1 MKFFV
6 LPPPHFYP
14 SSPVLG
20 NGFIARLLHKEF
32 PLKKFNQT
40 RFLGHFRILFSTRMS
55 AIVVVQVL
63 TLFVRHQYQCH
74 TTILRN
80 LTFHPFPVHH
90 GIALC
95 STIPTRDWRSLRCRG
110 RPCKQKGPCS
120 AMVSFSARFLPYASK
135 RSTECEGLKIP
146 IAAAGGPAN
155 KTPVLR
161 NVALFSPAFA
171 FRPQAVAAFADEKR
185 RCFSA
190 SPFCLRRVRDSNP
203 RTREGQR
210 FSRPPR
216 STTLPTLRGKNTT
229 FFRSPHTPPKNF
241 YSRLLFNILSYLCKE
256 NNIFLFIL

>member
-1 MKFFV
+1 MSSDKYCGEMKFFV
-6 LPPPHFYP
+6 LPPPPHFYP

-95 STIPTRDWRSLRCRG
+95 STIPTRDCISL
-110 RPCKQKGPCS
+110 S
-120 AMVSFSARFLPYASK
+120 
-135 RSTECEGLKIP
+135 
-146 IAAAGGPAN
+146 
-155 KTPVLR
+155 
-161 NVALFSPAFA
+161 
-171 FRPQAVAAFADEKR
+171 
-185 RCFSA
+185 
-190 SPFCLRRVRDSNP
+190 
-203 RTREGQR
+203 
-210 FSRPPR
+210 PPR
-216 STTLPTLRGKNTT
+216 ASLQTKRPLLRKASNC
-229 FFRSPHTPPKNF
+229 SPSAF
-241 YSRLLFNILSYLCKE
+241 
-256 NNIFLFIL
+256 

>member
-6 LPPPHFYP
+6 LPPPPHFYP

-95 STIPTRDWRSLRCRG
+95 STIPTRDCISLRCRG

-120 AMVSFSARFLPYASK
+120 ARPLIVRRHPFERKRSTECEGFDIPSLPRASQQTKRHCSAMASFSARFLPYARK

-146 IAAAGGPAN
+146 SLPRAAQQSIN
-155 KTPVLR
+155 Q
-161 NVALFSPAFA
+161 SPA
-171 FRPQAVAAFADEKR
+171 
-185 RCFSA
+185 
-190 SPFCLRRVRDSNP
+190 
-203 RTREGQR
+203 
-210 FSRPPR
+210 
-216 STTLPTLRGKNTT
+216 
-229 FFRSPHTPPKNF
+229 
-241 YSRLLFNILSYLCKE
+241 
-256 NNIFLFIL
+256 